1 MAGTSKELRA
11 VALKNYYCVLFC
23 FFLKKYES
31 FPVTRGG
38 ENTFIFIHSYLIT
51 SKHICWKSFLLVQ
64 SILMSRNKYQVI
76 IRELNLYIFY
86 PAQDLQKLENQFIL
100 KVYTFKIINTRIY
113 AGIMLYIFIWG
124 FFLME
129 VIFFFFH
136 YLKNILLNMKN
147 H

>member
-11 VALKNYYCVLFC
+11 VALKNYCVLF
-23 FFLKKYES
+23 LKKKKKKYGS

-64 SILMSRNKYQVI
+64 SILMSRNKYQVM

-113 AGIMLYIFIWG
+113 AGIMLYIFIC
-124 FFLME
+124 
-129 VIFFFFH
+129 FFFNGSNFFF
-136 YLKNILLNMKN
+136 IT
-147 H
+147 